1 MMKIGDRLAVQIEG
15 MDVGEAVIEDI
26 EDGHATLVI
35 PATRLV
41 VQVRQTLDLTATAAP
56 ETDRVLAGVVD
67 TQDNSS
73 PATEA
78 LEQPQQVATPAPAAP
93 VQQYNAPGSDIG
105 EGIHGKEL
113 DSSAI
118 D

>member
-1 MMKIGDRLAVQIEG
+1 MKVGDRLAVQIEG

-26 EDGHATLVI
+26 EDGHATIVI

-41 VQVRQTLDLTATAAP
+41 VQVRQSLDLSATREP
-56 ETDRVLAGVVD
+56 EVDRILAGTVE
-67 TQDNSS
+67 DNTSQS
-73 PATEA
+73 AAAEEHNAPA
-78 LEQPQQVATPAPAAP
+78 EQPAPAPAP
-93 VQQYNAPGSDIG
+93 VQSMGGADVG
-105 EGIHGKEL
+105 EGIHNQNL